1 MADEI
6 DVLQPVL
13 PRDGNVAPIR
23 DEVNRARNT
32 ELFLRNGEVQ
42 RKLFGVSRVML
53 EEDETVIKVGVERG
67 EIIQKRLLAEPL

>member
-1 MADEI
+1 MEAI
-6 DVLQPVL
+6 FSSY
-13 PRDGNVAPIR
+13 RNVAPIR